1 VQKVGKQLHL
11 LAAKSDGAQHG
22 ERRHCVHA
30 QTVQTTLLIGTIL
43 KTQKN
48 IKSALSKGTVV
59 CLIVGCAAYFPA
71 YSATMSRKEARE
83 ASNEISTEYQR
94 AKIACGSVRNN
105 ARDICLQ
112 EAKGIYKI
120 AQAELEY
127 KDEPSPRHLRNVGI
141 AQADSAFKVAKEKCD
156 DSTGA
161 AKSTCRSDA
170 KAAHK
175 AALVEVKAK
184 A

>member
-1 VQKVGKQLHL
+1 MARSISAVDTAPMHKQC
-11 LAAKSDGAQHG
+11 KTS
-22 ERRHCVHA
+22 
-30 QTVQTTLLIGTIL
+30 TLIGTTL
-43 KTQKN
+43 KTQQH
-48 IKSALSKGTVV
+48 IKPSLTTGALA
-59 CLIVGCAAYFPA
+59 CLIFGCAAYFPA
-71 YSATMSRKEARE
+71 YSETMSRKDSRE
-83 ASNEISTEYQR
+83 ASNQISAEYQK
-94 AKIACGSVRNN
+94 AKIACGSTRNN

-161 AKSTCRSDA
+161 AKSTCRAEA

>member
-1 VQKVGKQLHL
+1 VK
-11 LAAKSDGAQHG
+11 
-22 ERRHCVHA
+22 
-30 QTVQTTLLIGTIL
+30 IL
-43 KTQKN
+43 KKTKTTFN
-48 IKSALSKGTVV
+48 AASIA
-59 CLIVGCAAYFPA
+59 CAIAGCAAYFPA
-71 YSATMSRKEARE
+71 YSATLSRQDARE
-83 ASNEISTEYQR
+83 ASNQISADYQR
-94 AKIACGSVRNN
+94 AKIACGSTRNN

-127 KDEPSPRHLRNVGI
+127 KDEPTPRHLRNVGI

-161 AKSTCRSDA
+161 AKTTCRADA

-175 AALVEVKAK
+175 AALVEVRTKA
-184 A
+184 

>member
-1 VQKVGKQLHL
+1 MVRGSMAVDTAFMHKQC
-11 LAAKSDGAQHG
+11 KTS
-22 ERRHCVHA
+22 
-30 QTVQTTLLIGTIL
+30 TWIGTIL

-48 IKSALSKGTVV
+48 TKPALTISALACV
-59 CLIVGCAAYFPA
+59 IIGCAAYFPVNA
-71 YSATMSRKEARE
+71 ETMSRKDARE
-83 ASNEISTEYQR
+83 ASNQISTEYQR
-94 AKIACGSVRNN
+94 AMVACGTTRNN

-127 KDEPSPRHLRNVGI
+127 KNEPSPRHLRSVGK

-161 AKSTCRSDA
+161 AKTTCRADA

-175 AALVEVKAK
+175 SAIAEVKAK